1 MSEAILEIH
10 EGFLAGDNTN
20 ILPVRKRGNGD
31 SYEGKTD
38 EQISICCYYLEG
50 CLEALL
56 KKHFSSDVQ
65 FGNYNYIGS
74 YDEYGWN
81 FYTPEQ
87 ISCILTELE
96 KYIESQDK
104 ADNIIGFYSRFIIR
118 MKQMLNNMDGYDS
131 ILFCGP

>member
-1 MSEAILEIH
+1 
-10 EGFLAGDNTN
+10 
-20 ILPVRKRGNGD
+20 VRKRGNGD

-87 ISCILTELE
+87 IFCILTELE

-104 ADNIIGFYSRFIIR
+104 SDIIICFYSRFIIR